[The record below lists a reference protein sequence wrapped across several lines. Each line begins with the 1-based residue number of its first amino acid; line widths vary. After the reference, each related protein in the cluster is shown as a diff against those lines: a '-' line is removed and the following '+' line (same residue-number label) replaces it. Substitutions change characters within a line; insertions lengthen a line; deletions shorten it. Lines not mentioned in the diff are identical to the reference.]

1 MNWSILA
8 KSSASDVR
16 KKMRGKREG
25 RWERRKEQKEEEKKR
40 KARSIRKGNYKTND
54 NP

>member
-16 KKMRGKREG
+16 KKMRGKKGGKMGKKKRTEG
-25 RWERRKEQKEEEKKR
+25 RRKEKKSKIDKKR
-40 KARSIRKGNYKTND
+40 KLQNK
-54 NP
+54 